1 VADEQAQKESTERV
15 LQLELLYA
23 FERERLGR
31 LAALD
36 QPQGEYARPVFG
48 EGSSAAKVLLIGEA
62 PGAEE
67 TKHGRP
73 FVGKAG
79 RQLDELFCLFGIK
92 REDAYITNVVKY
104 RPVVRSPRS
113 VRNRTPGP
121 SEVEASLRL
130 LQKEIELI
138 RPDFLCT
145 LGNTPLRAAYLL
157 AGEKPEVVGNVH
169 GTRIPLT
176 TAGGASFELIPLY
189 HPASGIYNRSLI
201 EVMRADAVKVS
212 AAIESKT

>member
-1 VADEQAQKESTERV
+1 VADEQAQKEFTERM

-36 QPQGEYARPVFG
+36 QPQGEYAHPVFG
-48 EGSSAAKVLLIGEA
+48 LGTPNAKVLLIGEA

-67 TKHGRP
+67 TRQGRP

-79 RQLDELFCLFGIK
+79 RQLDELFCLFGIT
-92 REDAYITNVVKY
+92 RENAYITNVVKY

-113 VRNRTPGP
+113 VRNRTPVP
-121 SEVEASLRL
+121 SEVDASLPL

-145 LGNTPLRAAYLL
+145 LGNTPLKAVYRLS
-157 AGEKPEVVGNVH
+157 GDKPDVVGNVH
-169 GTRIPLT
+169 GTRIPIT
-176 TAGGASFELIPLY
+176 TAGGVSFELIPLY

-201 EVMRADAVKVS
+201 GVMREDAEKVH
-212 AAIESKT
+212 AAITNKT

>member
-1 VADEQAQKESTERV
+1 MADEQTKKENAEVS

-36 QPQGEYARPVFG
+36 QPQGEYAHPVFG
-48 EGSSAAKVLLIGEA
+48 EGSAHAKVLLIGEA

-79 RQLDELFCLFGIK
+79 KQLDELFHLFGIS
-92 REDAYITNVVKY
+92 RENAYITNVVKY
-104 RPVVRSPRS
+104 RPCVRSPRS
-113 VRNRTPGP
+113 VRNRTPVP
-121 SEVEASLRL
+121 SEVEASLPL
-130 LQKEIELI
+130 LQKELELI

-145 LGNTPLRAAYLL
+145 LGNTPLKAVYRLS
-157 AGEKPEVVGNVH
+157 GEKPEVVGNVH
-169 GTRIPLT
+169 GRQIPLT
-176 TAGGASFELIPLY
+176 VGGVSFSLIPLY
-189 HPASGIYNRSLI
+189 HPASGIYNRALI
-201 EVMRADAVKVS
+201 EVMREDAEKVH
-212 AAIESKT
+212 AAIANKT

>member
-1 VADEQAQKESTERV
+1 MADEQTKEEYAEVS

-23 FERERLGR
+23 CERERLGR

-36 QPQGEYARPVFG
+36 QPQGEYAHPVFG
-48 EGSSAAKVLLIGEA
+48 EGSATAKVLLIGEA

-79 RQLDELFCLFGIK
+79 RQLDELFCLFGIS
-92 REDAYITNVVKY
+92 RENAYITNVVKY
-104 RPVVRSPRS
+104 RPCVRSPRS
-113 VRNRTPGP
+113 VRNRTPVP
-121 SEVEASLRL
+121 SEVEASLPL
-130 LQKEIELI
+130 LQKELELI

-145 LGNTPLRAAYLL
+145 LGNTPLKAVYRLS
-157 AGEKPEVVGNVH
+157 GEKPEVVGNVH
-169 GTRIPLT
+169 GRLIPLT
-176 TAGGASFELIPLY
+176 AGGVAFSLIPLY

-201 EVMRADAVKVS
+201 EVMREDAEKVH
-212 AAIESKT
+212 AAIANKT